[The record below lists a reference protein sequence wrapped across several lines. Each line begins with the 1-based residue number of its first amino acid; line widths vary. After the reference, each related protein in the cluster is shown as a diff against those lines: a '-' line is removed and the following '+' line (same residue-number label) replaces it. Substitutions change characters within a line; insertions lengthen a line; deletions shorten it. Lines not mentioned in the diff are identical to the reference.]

1 MCILEQYQLQKDIWK
16 SMVKDITKVILY
28 KISIKY
34 NLPCSLMILFETF
47 YYYLVYFLLL
57 TYVRQKIIREQTS
70 PRYKKAESP
79 NQQLSIKT
87 TSIHNYSQL
96 EHLKESLTDTQPIIL
111 IARIK
116 PIISKDPEAEVKLVK
131 DLYSSQAIKN
141 NYSIFQL
148 GEERIIVVPNSV
160 KSQDVLL

>member
-1 MCILEQYQLQKDIWK
+1 
-16 SMVKDITKVILY
+16 
-28 KISIKY
+28 
-34 NLPCSLMILFETF
+34 
-47 YYYLVYFLLL
+47 
-57 TYVRQKIIREQTS
+57 VRNKIIKEQTS
-70 PRYKKAESP
+70 PRHKKTESP

-96 EHLKESLTDTQPIIL
+96 EHLKESLTDTHSMII

-116 PIISKDPEAEVKLVK
+116 PIVSKDPEAEVKLVK
-131 DLYSSQAIKN
+131 DLYSSQAVKN

-160 KSQDVLL
+160 KSRRFIIVLSLIYLIKALRKYTKCY